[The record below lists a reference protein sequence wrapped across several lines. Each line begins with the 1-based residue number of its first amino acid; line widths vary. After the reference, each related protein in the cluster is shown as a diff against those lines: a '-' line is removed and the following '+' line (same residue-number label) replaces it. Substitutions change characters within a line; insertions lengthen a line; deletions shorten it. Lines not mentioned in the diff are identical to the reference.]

1 MLKIAVADDE
11 ERIVSY
17 IEAVV
22 DKYASDNNIS
32 VKIYKFSDGDTLIH
46 SAERFDLLFLDI
58 EMKVL
63 NGIETAKI
71 IRESDMCVPI
81 VYITNYSKYWRSAYK
96 VHAFDFIT
104 KPFDDSDIYGVL
116 NDFLNSVKE
125 SHSETISL
133 FTEKGLVLQ
142 KLDEVCYFI
151 VKNKKSVLVGTIYSE
166 YIVKEYLSG
175 IQEKLPIDQ
184 FYLVHK
190 SCIVNLKYV
199 QNVIKDNGIVM
210 KDGTWLPLS
219 QRKQR
224 DFFYRLSR
232 QIRNKNI
239 DDV

>member
-151 VKNKKSVLVGTIYSE
+151 VKNKKSVLVGTIYNE

>member
-116 NDFLNSVKE
+116 NDFLSSVKE
-125 SHSETISL
+125 SHSETITL

-151 VKNKKSVLVGTIYSE
+151 VKNKKSILVGTIYNE